1 MRIQRIDI
9 RGLPIKAVI
18 CESMADRKA
27 GLQGVLIGP
36 RECMVFPFGTPRPGL
51 HFHMGSVAYPIDI
64 VWTKGGVV
72 TKIVTGRPGVTAS
85 WVGAG
90 DTVFEFLAG
99 WCDAHDVRVGSRL
112 TTEAQATYNLLRTL
126 TEADKEEPTVSPTGI
141 KTASR
146 HLDAVISVISDMISR
161 GVASPVIEAKAR
173 QLLSEC
179 SYGDRDRVV
188 RVLHSRHGDSSL
200 IVLRAQMNSEAPFSY
215 DKSVGA
221 NPPVSDDAVGQIPAD
236 SLGTGTDQSI
246 PLEQSFGYDPLLDQT
261 GTGTRPASKKAAG
274 EIHIK
279 DRVKAT
285 DDVDGLR
292 RDDKGVVMEI
302 QGDAVKVRFDG
313 EPLPRWIDRSI
324 LTVDKAA
331 EDVEKEIEEKQ
342 KEDGGGGGDS
352 ADGGAEGGGDGGLAE
367 LLSALGGLAT
377 EQVNMRPCS
386 PSPWSST
393 RGSRSGGVRS
403 PPRTRPLP
411 GRWPRSSIPS
421 GVWIP

>member
-9 RGLPIKAVI
+9 KGLPIKAVI

-112 TTEAQATYNLLRTL
+112 TTESQATYNLLRTL
-126 TEADKEEPTVSPTGI
+126 TEADKEPVDVTPTGI
-141 KTASR
+141 KTASGSR
-146 HLDAVISVISDMISR
+146 HLEAIISVLADMITR
-161 GVASPVIEAKAR
+161 GVANTLIEAKAN
-173 QLLSEC
+173 QLLGQC
-179 SYGDRDRVV
+179 TYGDRDRVV
-188 RVLHSRHGDSSL
+188 RVLHRMHGDRSL

-236 SLGTGTDQSI
+236 SLGTGTTYPI
-246 PLEQSFGYDPLLDQT
+246 PLKQSFGYDPLLEQT
-261 GTGTRPASKKAAG
+261 GTGTRPASKVAAG

-331 EDVEKEIEEKQ
+331 DDVEKEIEEKE
-342 KEDGGGGGDS
+342 KGDGGGEGAPAGGEDGGE
-352 ADGGAEGGGDGGLAE
+352 AADGGLAE

-377 EQVNMRPCS
+377 V
-386 PSPWSST
+386 
-393 RGSRSGGVRS
+393 
-403 PPRTRPLP
+403 
-411 GRWPRSSIPS
+411 
-421 GVWIP
+421 